1 MAQNDYHVVIF
12 RILNYLYT
20 QLKDGAEVDCKKISA
35 NTLEINERYFNY
47 IILELINNN
56 YITGAYPIEVPGANY
71 TKCKI
76 TSNINITVKGIEY
89 LTDNSFLDKAKKYL
103 NLINKDI
110 IPFVKDI

>member
-12 RILNYLYT
+12 RILNYLYK
-20 QLKDGAEVDCKKISA
+20 QLKDGAEIDCKKISA

-56 YITGAYPIEVPGANY
+56 YITGAYPIEVPESNY

-76 TSNINITVKGIEY
+76 TSDINITVKGIEY
-89 LTDNSFLDKAKKYL
+89 LTDDLFIDKAKNIL
-103 NLINKDI
+103 T
-110 IPFVKDI
+110 